1 MAITVKLGILK
12 AIEEPLIKLVKLELP
27 IKTSYKLSKILK
39 KIGQELADLEEERVK
54 LVKKYGDQDDEAQS
68 IQVKDPE
75 KYEEFAKEFGELLQE
90 EITLEIDPIPI
101 DMLGDAVTFSPA
113 ELAALEMLFK
123 DE

>member
-101 DMLGDAVTFSPA
+101 NMLGDSVTFSPA

>member
-1 MAITVKLGILK
+1 MSITVKLGILK

-68 IQVKDPE
+68 IQVTDPA

-101 DMLGDAVTFSPA
+101 DMLGDSVTFSPA
-113 ELAALEMLFK
+113 ELAALEMLFT
-123 DE
+123 DS

>member
-39 KIGQELADLEEERVK
+39 KVGQELADLEEERVK
-54 LVKKYGDQDDEAQS
+54 LVKKYGDQDDESQS
-68 IQVKDPE
+68 IQVKDSE
-75 KYEEFAKEFGELLQE
+75 KYEEFAREFGELLQE
-90 EITLEIDPIPI
+90 EITLDFDPISI
-101 DMLGDAVTFSPA
+101 DALGDEATFSPA